1 VKILAI
7 AGAAVILIAL
17 AFLHPAPRPPAIEA
31 TDARGSRPGSTVVR
45 QAHHDKPSGARDGV
59 ILSSAPSGA
68 RRRRT
73 NGGAARNAP
82 SLVVYV
88 AGEVRRP
95 GLYRVQPGARAND
108 AVEKAGSFSNS
119 ADRAAVNLAE
129 IVQDGEEIRVP
140 RTGESVPRSRKTV
153 RKKRARVRMSV
164 DLNSASAGELAQVPG
179 LGQTLAERIVAYR
192 AQNGPFASLDELAD
206 VSGFTPR
213 RIDTL
218 AQYLVL
224 R

>member
-7 AGAAVILIAL
+7 AGAAVILVAL
-17 AFLHPAPRPPAIEA
+17 AFLHPAPHPPALDVA
-31 TDARGSRPGSTVVR
+31 AGGPR
-45 QAHHDKPSGARDGV
+45 QAHSGAPLGRVLRQAQDDN
-59 ILSSAPSGA
+59 PTGA
-68 RRRRT
+68 RSRAAHHDT
-73 NGGAARNAP
+73 GA
-82 SLVVYV
+82 LVVYV

-95 GLYRVQPGARAND
+95 GLYRVPPGARAND
-108 AVEKAGSFSNS
+108 AVEKAGSFTNA

-129 IVQDGEEIRVP
+129 VVQDGEEIRVP
-140 RTGESVPRSRKTV
+140 RTGESAPRARKSA
-153 RKKRARVRMSV
+153 RKKRTRVAMSV
-164 DLNSASAGELAQVPG
+164 DLNSASAVELARVPG
-179 LGQTLAERIVAYR
+179 LGQTLAQRVVAYR

>member
-1 VKILAI
+1 MVGE
-7 AGAAVILIAL
+7 AGCHPEQRACARVEGHGRAKSR
-17 AFLHPAPRPPAIEA
+17 PAP
-31 TDARGSRPGSTVVR
+31 
-45 QAHHDKPSGARDGV
+45 Q
-59 ILSSAPSGA
+59 
-68 RRRRT
+68 
-73 NGGAARNAP
+73 
-82 SLVVYV
+82 LVVYV
-88 AGEVRRP
+88 AGEVRHP
-95 GLYRVQPGARAND
+95 GLYRVPPGARAND
-108 AVEKAGSFSNS
+108 AVEKAGSFSNA

-140 RTGESVPRSRKTV
+140 RTGESAPRSRKIA
-153 RKKRARVRMSV
+153 RKKRARLRMSLNV
-164 DLNSASAGELAQVPG
+164 NSASAGELARVPG

-213 RIDTL
+213 RIDAL

>member
-1 VKILAI
+1 
-7 AGAAVILIAL
+7 
-17 AFLHPAPRPPAIEA
+17 
-31 TDARGSRPGSTVVR
+31 
-45 QAHHDKPSGARDGV
+45 
-59 ILSSAPSGA
+59 
-68 RRRRT
+68 
-73 NGGAARNAP
+73 
-82 SLVVYV
+82 VYV

-95 GLYRVQPGARAND
+95 GLYRVPPGARAND
-108 AVEKAGSFSNS
+108 AVKKAGSFSPA

-140 RTGESVPRSRKTV
+140 RTGESMPRARKTV
-153 RKKRARVRMSV
+153 RRKRARVRMSV

>member
-1 VKILAI
+1 MYCVKILAI
-7 AGAAVILIAL
+7 AGAAVILVAL
-17 AFLHPAPRPPAIEA
+17 AFLHPAPPPPAIDLA
-31 TDARGSRPGSTVVR
+31 ASRPRQAHSSAPLGRGSTGALARA
-45 QAHHDKPSGARDGV
+45 AHHDKWRASVP
-59 ILSSAPSGA
+59 P
-68 RRRRT
+68 
-73 NGGAARNAP
+73 
-82 SLVVYV
+82 LVVYV

-95 GLYRVQPGARAND
+95 GLYRVPPGARAND
-108 AVEKAGSFSNS
+108 AVEKAGSFSNA

-140 RTGESVPRSRKTV
+140 RVGESAPRASRSHKTV
-153 RKKRARVRMSV
+153 RKKRASVRMTV

-179 LGQTLAERIVAYR
+179 LGQTLAERIIAYR

>member
-1 VKILAI
+1 MKILAI
-7 AGAAVILIAL
+7 AGAAVILAAL
-17 AFLHPAPRPPAIEA
+17 AFLHPAPKSPALQVA
-31 TDARGSRPGSTVVR
+31 AGASGSRPG
-45 QAHHDKPSGARDGV
+45 AR
-59 ILSSAPSGA
+59 S
-68 RRRRT
+68 RRT
-73 NGGAARNAP
+73 KSGRAAAP
-82 SLVVYV
+82 ALVIYV

-95 GLYRVQPGARAND
+95 GLYRVPPGARAND
-108 AVEKAGSFSNS
+108 AVQKAGSFSS
-119 ADRAAVNLAE
+119 AADRAAVNLAE

-140 RTGESVPRSRKTV
+140 RIGESAPRTARRRNTT
-153 RKKRARVRMSV
+153 RKKRARVSTSV

-179 LGQTLAERIVAYR
+179 LGATLAQRIVAYR

-213 RIDTL
+213 RIDAL

>member
-1 VKILAI
+1 VKILAV
-7 AGAAVILIAL
+7 AGAAVILVAL
-17 AFLHPAPRPPAIEA
+17 AFLHPAPRPAIQA
-31 TDARGSRPGSTVVR
+31 TDASGSRPGSTVVPFDMR
-45 QAHHDKPSGARDGV
+45 FGRNAAQDRLAHHDTKMPERQLLV
-59 ILSSAPSGA
+59 I
-68 RRRRT
+68 
-73 NGGAARNAP
+73 
-82 SLVVYV
+82 YV

-95 GLYRVQPGARAND
+95 GLYRVPPGARAND
-108 AVEKAGSFSNS
+108 AVQKAGSFSSS

-140 RTGESVPRSRKTV
+140 RIGETAPRARKTA
-153 RKKRARVRMSV
+153 RKKRPYVRMSV

-179 LGQTLAERIVAYR
+179 LGATLAERIVAYR

-206 VSGFTPR
+206 VSGFTTR

-218 AQYLVL
+218 AQYLVV

>member
-1 VKILAI
+1 
-7 AGAAVILIAL
+7 
-17 AFLHPAPRPPAIEA
+17 
-31 TDARGSRPGSTVVR
+31 
-45 QAHHDKPSGARDGV
+45 
-59 ILSSAPSGA
+59 
-68 RRRRT
+68 
-73 NGGAARNAP
+73 
-82 SLVVYV
+82 
-88 AGEVRRP
+88 
-95 GLYRVQPGARAND
+95 
-108 AVEKAGSFSNS
+108 
-119 ADRAAVNLAE
+119 VNLAE

-140 RTGESVPRSRKTV
+140 RTGESMPRARKTV
-153 RKKRARVRMSV
+153 RRKRARVRMSV

>member
-1 VKILAI
+1 MNGVKILVI
-7 AGAAVILIAL
+7 AGAAVILAAL
-17 AFLHPAPRPPAIEA
+17 AFLHPAPKPPVQ
-31 TDARGSRPGSTVVR
+31 TVDTLGSRPGSTVVR
-45 QAHHDKPSGARDGV
+45 PGRLMAPAHHDTNGAR
-59 ILSSAPSGA
+59 
-68 RRRRT
+68 
-73 NGGAARNAP
+73 AAHHGTTA
-82 SLVVYV
+82 LVVYV

-95 GLYRVQPGARAND
+95 GLYRVPPGARAND
-108 AVEKAGSFSNS
+108 AVEKAGSFSNA

-140 RTGESVPRSRKTV
+140 RTGESAPRSSRSRKST

-164 DLNSASAGELAQVPG
+164 NLNSASAGELARVPG
-179 LGQTLAERIVAYR
+179 LGETLAQRIVAYR

>member
-1 VKILAI
+1 MKILAI
-7 AGAAVILIAL
+7 AGAAVILVAL
-17 AFLHPAPRPPAIEA
+17 AFLHPAPHPPAITA
-31 TDARGSRPGSTVVR
+31 
-45 QAHHDKPSGARDGV
+45 SGARNGV

-73 NGGAARNAP
+73 KGGPPATSPAT
-82 SLVVYV
+82 LVVYV

-95 GLYRVQPGARAND
+95 GLYRVPAGARAND
-108 AVEKAGSFSNS
+108 AVEKAGSFSND

-140 RTGESVPRSRKTV
+140 RTGESAPRAARKRKST
-153 RKKRARVRMSV
+153 RKKRTRLLTSV
-164 DLNSASAGELAQVPG
+164 DINSATAATLAQVPG

-192 AQNGPFASLDELAD
+192 AQNGPFYSLDELAD

-213 RIDTL
+213 RVDAL

>member
-1 VKILAI
+1 MKILAV
-7 AGAAVILIAL
+7 AGAAIILVAL
-17 AFLHPAPRPPAIEA
+17 AFLHPAPHPPAITTSA
-31 TDARGSRPGSTVVR
+31 TGVAGTTGAVR
-45 QAHHDKPSGARDGV
+45 SGIGNGV

-68 RRRRT
+68 RRRRA
-73 NGGAARNAP
+73 NRGAAGNAP
-82 SLVVYV
+82 SLGVYV

-95 GLYRVQPGARAND
+95 GLYRVQPGSRAND
-108 AVEKAGSFSNS
+108 AVEKAGSFSNA

-129 IVQDGEEIRVP
+129 VVQDGEEIRVP
-140 RTGESVPRSRKTV
+140 RIGESAPRARKSA
-153 RKKRARVRMSV
+153 RKKRARVSMSV
-164 DLNSASAGELAQVPG
+164 DLNSASAVELARVPG

>member
-1 VKILAI
+1 MPERQLL
-7 AGAAVILIAL
+7 VI
-17 AFLHPAPRPPAIEA
+17 
-31 TDARGSRPGSTVVR
+31 
-45 QAHHDKPSGARDGV
+45 
-59 ILSSAPSGA
+59 
-68 RRRRT
+68 
-73 NGGAARNAP
+73 
-82 SLVVYV
+82 YV

-95 GLYRVQPGARAND
+95 GLYRVPPGARAND
-108 AVEKAGSFSNS
+108 AVQKAGSFSSS

-140 RTGESVPRSRKTV
+140 RIGETAPRARKTA
-153 RKKRARVRMSV
+153 RKKRPYVRMSV

-179 LGQTLAERIVAYR
+179 LGATLAERIVAYR

-206 VSGFTPR
+206 VSGFTTR

-218 AQYLVL
+218 AQYLVV

>member
-1 VKILAI
+1 MRFERN
-7 AGAAVILIAL
+7 AAQDRL
-17 AFLHPAPRPPAIEA
+17 
-31 TDARGSRPGSTVVR
+31 
-45 QAHHDKPSGARDGV
+45 AHHDKVGAHHDTR
-59 ILSSAPSGA
+59 AQ
-68 RRRRT
+68 
-73 NGGAARNAP
+73 
-82 SLVVYV
+82 LVVYV

-95 GLYRVQPGARAND
+95 GLYRVPPGARAND
-108 AVEKAGSFSNS
+108 AVQKAGSFSNA

-140 RTGESVPRSRKTV
+140 RTGESAPRARKPV
-153 RKKRARVRMSV
+153 RKKRQRVRMSV

-192 AQNGPFASLDELAD
+192 AQNGPFASLDELTD
-206 VSGFTPR
+206 VSGFTQR

-218 AQYLVL
+218 AQYLVV

>member
-1 VKILAI
+1 MVS
-7 AGAAVILIAL
+7 GVRAANAQSNHGR
-17 AFLHPAPRPPAIEA
+17 AK
-31 TDARGSRPGSTVVR
+31 SRPAR
-45 QAHHDKPSGARDGV
+45 QLLV
-59 ILSSAPSGA
+59 I
-68 RRRRT
+68 
-73 NGGAARNAP
+73 
-82 SLVVYV
+82 YV
-88 AGEVRRP
+88 AGEVRHP
-95 GLYRVQPGARAND
+95 GLYRVPPGARAND
-108 AVEKAGSFSNS
+108 AVQKAGSFSSS

-140 RTGESVPRSRKTV
+140 RTGETAPRARKAS
-153 RKKRARVRMSV
+153 RKKRPHVRLSV

-206 VSGFTPR
+206 VSGFTTR

-218 AQYLVL
+218 AQYLVV